1 VIDSHSRGAVLT
13 SARVDGARLGDH
25 LEAASPEERARVI
38 GAMIG
43 AVARAVFATGVVH
56 ADPHPGNFLIC
67 ADGRIAVLDF
77 GCVLRLS
84 PAERM
89 GYARLL
95 GVLFAGDA
103 AGAAEAL
110 EALGFAGQRDSMVT
124 LAELICGAMKPGVAA
139 ADIDWPVQM
148 KLLME
153 EANRA
158 VRAGGVKVPGGF
170 VLLGRVLATIAGYV
184 VMYRPQLELFRLIGP
199 HVAAARMA

>member
-1 VIDSHSRGAVLT
+1 V

-43 AVARAVFATGVVH
+43 GVARAVFAHGVVH
-56 ADPHPGNFLIC
+56 ADPHPGNFLVC

-84 PAERM
+84 PDERR

-95 GVLFAGDA
+95 GHVFRGDA
-103 AGAAEAL
+103 PAIADAL
-110 EALGFAGQRDSMVT
+110 ESLGFAGDRDAMVS
-124 LAELICGAMKPGVAA
+124 LAGLICDAMKPGVAA
-139 ADIDWPVQM
+139 ADIDWSAQM
-148 KLLME
+148 KIMME
-153 EANRA
+153 EATRA
-158 VRAGGVKVPGGF
+158 ARAGGVKVPPGF

-184 VMYRPQLELFRLIGP
+184 VTYRPPIELFRLIAP
-199 HVAAARMA
+199 HVAAAVAA